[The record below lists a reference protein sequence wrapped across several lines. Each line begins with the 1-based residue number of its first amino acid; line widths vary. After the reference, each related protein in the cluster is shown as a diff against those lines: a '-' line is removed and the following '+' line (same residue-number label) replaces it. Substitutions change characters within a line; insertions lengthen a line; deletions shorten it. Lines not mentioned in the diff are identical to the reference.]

1 MIKPRKWN
9 WTYDDFMKF
18 QKYWIEND
26 ITLQQGVDTVDDLWT
41 GENNYDCKY
50 VVETGL
56 FYVWIESQWMIVPNL
71 TEVKEL
77 EEEPAEDI
85 LLWEI
90 LVTKDAGIQIYG
102 PDGRTTLKAPAS
114 PR

>member
-1 MIKPRKWN
+1 MIKERKWN

-18 QKYWIEND
+18 QKYGIEND
-26 ITLQQGVDTVDDLWT
+26 ITLKQGVDTVDDL
-41 GENNYDCKY
+41 GEGEENYECKY
-50 VVETGL
+50 VVETWL

-85 LLWEI
+85 LPWEI
-90 LVTKDAGIQIYG
+90 LVTKDAGIQIYT
-102 PDGRTTLKAPAS
+102 PDGRTTLIGAES